1 MTADLPRVR
10 AGFAERDAAV
20 SRLGEAYAA
29 GCLDDAEYQE
39 RSDRAVS
46 ARFCDELD
54 GLVGDLPH
62 LPVGPADG
70 APSALR
76 PATGQ
81 VGGSVN
87 LVAVLGG
94 VERQGDWQVPSR
106 VGAFSLFGGV
116 ELDLR
121 RSVWPADGAV
131 RVVCGIIMA
140 GATIKVPEG
149 VRVVND
155 VVAILGGVE
164 TKGLRPER
172 TGPVLQ
178 IGGVVVM
185 AGLSVV
191 GPDSPEWLSDEERRS
206 RRRAESRQRRRLGR

>member
-10 AGFAERDAAV
+10 VGFAERDAVV
-20 SRLGEAYAA
+20 SHLGEAYAV
-29 GCLDDAEYQE
+29 GYLDDAEFQE

-46 ARFCDELD
+46 ARFRDELE
-54 GLVGDLPH
+54 GLLDDLPN
-62 LPVGPADG
+62 LPARSAD
-70 APSALR
+70 AVTSALR
-76 PATGQ
+76 PATGR

-87 LVAVLGG
+87 LVALFGG

-121 RSVWPADGAV
+121 HSVWPADGVV
-131 RVVCGIIMA
+131 RVVCAIMMA

-149 VRVVND
+149 VRVIND
-155 VVAILGGVE
+155 VVAIMGGVD
-164 TKGLRPER
+164 TKGLRSDR

-191 GPDSPEWLSDEERRS
+191 GPDARERLSEEERRQE
-206 RRRAESRQRRRLGR
+206 RRRVRGAE